1 MIVSYQNNA
10 KNALSKISP
19 HYKFNL
25 YEKAHNERAKVE
37 LAVKKVFSKSY
48 QADVNEFLPFMFSL
62 EQEGELLAAV
72 GIRNAN
78 NQSLFVEKYLAT
90 PIQKIISKDSKQFVA
105 RNDVVEIG
113 NLISEKAGM
122 SQLLFILLAFSLEK
136 LQIRWVSYTA
146 TAQVEKL
153 LSKLNLSPV
162 VITQAQESDVANG
175 LSHWGSYYQN
185 QPKVCYGDVKQACR
199 QLRNNKRVTAYL
211 SQYQKNIKQVTAQL
225 QKGLFND

>member
-90 PIQKIISKDSKQFVA
+90 PIQKIIS
-105 RNDVVEIG
+105 
-113 NLISEKAGM
+113 
-122 SQLLFILLAFSLEK
+122 
-136 LQIRWVSYTA
+136 
-146 TAQVEKL
+146 
-153 LSKLNLSPV
+153 
-162 VITQAQESDVANG
+162 
-175 LSHWGSYYQN
+175 
-185 QPKVCYGDVKQACR
+185 
-199 QLRNNKRVTAYL
+199 
-211 SQYQKNIKQVTAQL
+211 
-225 QKGLFND
+225 